1 MDGIEE
7 KIKEARKAGYKD
19 DEIIQFLAQLPDVG
33 PQVMAALENQYK
45 PNEILKF
52 LGQSPAYRE
61 GTELPTG
68 MRAFVSAMQAPT
80 FTTFPKIVGAV
91 GAPFA
96 ALEQGISLPE
106 AYAQG
111 RDIMRGAAESYEQ
124 EAPYKAAA
132 GQMVT
137 SLPMVLGGLPS
148 TVVRNV
154 GGAMVPAIKSAAP
167 SIAPSIQ
174 AAGRY
179 MTAAPGAG
187 QVMGLGQRMAQAGG
201 SGAGYGFVSGL
212 GGSYEDDALAM
223 LKEAGKS
230 ALVGGSL
237 GVGSQPVMS
246 VLGAGG
252 RQVVARSGLFPQSTG
267 TYAQQ
272 KVAEALIR
280 DVPDPLSPANAL
292 TRAQARLLKLGPEAR
307 IADVGGKSTRNLLDV
322 QATLPGRTA
331 NVAEQAILERQ
342 AGRAGRLMTAAD
354 ESLGTQNAQFLQT
367 IDNFNAQRFT
377 DSRPYYAVIDKA
389 ILQVDNSL
397 TDVFKKSQGVQ
408 GASELLF
415 LTKTG
420 QTIDLSKLKYGEQVP
435 MNVLDTLKQ
444 SLYDASQALR
454 KTGSNSQA
462 NAYDDVR
469 AKLVSVLEAKS
480 PKVGDQSAYTLA
492 MKTWAGPSQMSDAAE
507 VGRKAMTDDVLNLS
521 QAMKGFTQS
530 EIDAFRVGALQA
542 LRQKTGTEAGQTSLL
557 KMWKEPA
564 TQDRLKAVFENDYKS
579 FASAVAKEAR
589 LKALESTG
597 RGSASAARLAG
608 AADLDIAPLA
618 QVAGAAASGSPSAIV
633 TSAVNFARQTQT
645 PEAVRNEIG
654 KILLSRDPQQL
665 SQLAEII
672 RKLNESRARA
682 AGIGGRGS
690 SQIGSMISDYPS
702 P

>member
-1 MDGIEE
+1 MDGIKD
-7 KIKEARKAGYKD
+7 KIKEAQKAGYKD
-19 DEIIQFLAQLPDVG
+19 DEIIQFLAQMPTVG
-33 PQVMAALENQYK
+33 PQVTAALENQYR
-45 PNEILKF
+45 PDEILKF

-61 GTELPTG
+61 GTELPTA
-68 MRAFVSAMQAPT
+68 MRGFVSAMQGPT
-80 FTTFPKIVGAV
+80 FNAFPKIVGAV

-96 ALEQGISLPE
+96 ALEQGIPLSE

-111 RDIMRGAAESYEQ
+111 RDIMRGAAESYEK
-124 EAPYKAAA
+124 EAPFRAA
-132 GQMVT
+132 GGQLVA
-137 SLPMVLGGLPS
+137 SLPMVLGGL
-148 TVVRNV
+148 TGTAAKNV
-154 GGAMVPAIKSAAP
+154 AGAAMPAIESASPAVA
-167 SIAPSIQ
+167 SALTR
-174 AAGRY
+174 AGQY
-179 MTAAPGAG
+179 LGGTPAAG
-187 QVMGLGQRMAQAGG
+187 QVMGMGQRMAQAGA
-201 SGAGYGFVSGL
+201 SGAGYGFLGGL
-212 GGSYEDDALAM
+212 GGAYEDNALDV

-230 ALVGGSL
+230 TLMGGTL
-237 GVGSQPVMS
+237 GAGTQPVMG

-252 RQVVARSGLFPQSTG
+252 RQVMARMSPTAAG

-280 DVPDPLSPANAL
+280 DVPEPLTGANAL

-322 QATLPGRTA
+322 QATLPGTTA
-331 NVAEQAILERQ
+331 SAAERAILDRQ

-367 IDNFNAQRFT
+367 LDKFNAQRFT
-377 DSRPYYAVIDKA
+377 ESRPYYAAIDKA

-397 TDVFKKSQGVQ
+397 TDVFNRSKGVQ

-415 LTKTG
+415 QTKTG

-454 KTGSNSQA
+454 RTGNNSQA

-469 AKLVSVLEAKS
+469 EKLVGVLEAKS
-480 PKVGDQSAYTLA
+480 PKVGGQSAYALA
-492 MKTWAGPSQMSDAAE
+492 MKTWAGPSQMTDAAE
-507 VGRKAMTDDVLNLS
+507 VGRRAMVEDVLDLG
-521 QAMKGFTQS
+521 QAMKGFTPS

-564 TQDRLKAVFENDYKS
+564 TQDRLKAVFDNDYKS

-597 RGSASAARLAG
+597 RGSQSAARLAG
-608 AADLDIAPLA
+608 QADLDVAPLA
-618 QVAGAAASGSPSAIV
+618 QAAGAAASGSPMAIV
-633 TSAVNFARQTQT
+633 TAATNLARQTQT

-654 KILLSRDPQQL
+654 RILLSRDPQQL
-665 SQLAEII
+665 NQLADIVK
-672 RKLNESRARA
+672 KLNESRARA
-682 AGIGGRGS
+682 AGVAGRGAGQIGG
-690 SQIGSMISDYPS
+690 MLPDYVAP
-702 P
+702 

>member
-1 MDGIEE
+1 MDGIKE
-7 KIKEARKAGYKD
+7 KIKEAQKAGYKD
-19 DEIIQFLAQLPDVG
+19 DQIIQFLAQLPDVG
-33 PQVMAALENQYK
+33 PQVTAALESEYK
-45 PNEILKF
+45 PAEILKF

-61 GTELPTG
+61 GTELPESFRG
-68 MRAFVSAMQAPT
+68 FVSAMQGPT
-80 FTTFPKIVGAV
+80 FNTFPRIVGAV

-96 ALEQGISLPE
+96 ALEQGIPLSE

-111 RDIMRGAAESYEQ
+111 RDIMRGAAESYQQ
-124 EAPYKAAA
+124 ESPYKAAG
-132 GQMVT
+132 GQLVA
-137 SLPMVLGGLPS
+137 SLPMVVGGLPS

-154 GGAMVPAIKSAAP
+154 GGATLPAIQRVAP

-187 QVMGLGQRMAQAGG
+187 QVMGMGQRMAQAGG

-212 GGSYEDDALAM
+212 GGSYEDDAIEM

-230 ALVGGSL
+230 ALISGGL
-237 GVGSQPVMS
+237 GVTTQPVMGI
-246 VLGAGG
+246 LGAGG
-252 RQVVARSGLFPQSTG
+252 RQAMARMSPTAAG

-280 DVPDPLSPANAL
+280 DVPEPLTGANAL

-331 NVAEQAILERQ
+331 NVAEQAILDRQ

-354 ESLGTQNAQFLQT
+354 EALGTQNAQFLQT
-367 IDNFNAQRFT
+367 IDNFNAQRFA
-377 DSRPYYAVIDKA
+377 DSRPYYAAIDKA

-397 TDVFKKSQGVQ
+397 TDVFNRSKGVQ

-415 LTKTG
+415 QTKTG

-454 KTGSNSQA
+454 KTGNNSQA

-469 AKLVSVLEAKS
+469 EKLVGVLESKS
-480 PKVGDQSAYTLA
+480 PKVGGQSAYTLA
-492 MKTWAGPSQMSDAAE
+492 MKTWAGPSQMIDAAE
-507 VGRKAMTDDVLNLS
+507 IGKSV
-521 QAMKGFTQS
+521 MKGDILDIQQATRGMSPS
-530 EIDAFRVGALQA
+530 EIDAFRIGVLQG
-542 LRQKTGTEAGQTSLL
+542 LREKTGTEAGQTSLP
-557 KMWKEPA
+557 KFYKEPA
-564 TQDRLKAVFENDYKS
+564 TQ
-579 FASAVAKEAR
+579 AR
-589 LKALESTG
+589 LKAAFGNDYKAYTATVLKEEQLKKLESAG
-597 RGSASAARLAG
+597 RGSQTAARLAG
-608 AADLDIAPLA
+608 QADLDVAPLA
-618 QVAGAAASGSPSAIV
+618 QTAGAVSSGSPMAIV
-633 TSAVNFARQTQT
+633 TAATNMARQTQT

-654 KILLSRDPQQL
+654 RILLSRDPQQL
-665 SQLAEII
+665 TQLAEIV
-672 RKLNESRARA
+672 RRMNESRARA
-682 AGIGGRGS
+682 AGIAGRS
-690 SQIGSMISDYPS
+690 SGQIGGMLPDYVAP
-702 P
+702 

>member
-1 MDGIEE
+1 MDGIKE
-7 KIKEARKAGYKD
+7 KIKEAQKAGYKD
-19 DEIIQFLAQLPDVG
+19 DQIIQFLAQLPDVG
-33 PQVMAALENQYK
+33 PQVTAAIENQYK
-45 PNEILKF
+45 PDEILKF

-61 GTELPTG
+61 GTELPETFRG
-68 MRAFVSAMQAPT
+68 FVSAMQGPT
-80 FTTFPKIVGAV
+80 FNTFPRIVGAV

-96 ALEQGISLPE
+96 ALEQGIPLSE

-111 RDIMRGAAESYEQ
+111 RDIMRGAAESYQQ
-124 EAPYKAAA
+124 ESPYKAAG
-132 GQMVT
+132 GQLVA
-137 SLPMVLGGLPS
+137 SLPVVVGGLTS
-148 TVVRNV
+148 TAVRNI
-154 GGAMVPAIKSAAP
+154 GGATLPAIERVAP
-167 SIAPSIQ
+167 SVAPSIQ

-212 GGSYEDDALAM
+212 GGSYEDDALEM

-237 GVGSQPVMS
+237 GVTTQPVMS
-246 VLGAGG
+246 MVGAGG
-252 RQVVARSGLFPQSTG
+252 RQVMARMSPTAAG

-331 NVAEQAILERQ
+331 NVAEQAILDRQ

-354 ESLGTQNAQFLQT
+354 EALGTQNAQFLQT

-377 DSRPYYAVIDKA
+377 DSRPYYAAIDKA

-469 AKLVSVLEAKS
+469 EKLVGILEAKS
-480 PKVGDQSAYTLA
+480 PKVGNQSAYTLA

-507 VGRKAMTDDVLNLS
+507 VGRKAMTDDVLNLN
-521 QAMKGFTQS
+521 QAMKGFTQA
-530 EIDAFRVGALQA
+530 ETDAFRVGALQA

-608 AADLDIAPLA
+608 QADLDVAPMVQA
-618 QVAGAAASGSPSAIV
+618 AGAAASGNPMAIV
-633 TSAVNFARQTQT
+633 TSAVNLARQTQT

-665 SQLAEII
+665 TQLAEIV

-682 AGIGGRGS
+682 AGVAGRGS
-690 SQIGSMISDYPS
+690 GQIGGMLSDNPA

>member
-1 MDGIEE
+1 MDGIKE
-7 KIKEARKAGYKD
+7 KIKEAQKAGYKD
-19 DEIIQFLAQLPDVG
+19 DQIIQFLAQLPDVG
-33 PQVMAALENQYK
+33 PQITAALESEYK
-45 PNEILKF
+45 PAEILKF

-61 GTELPTG
+61 GTELPTAFRG
-68 MRAFVSAMQAPT
+68 FVSAMKGPT
-80 FTTFPKIVGAV
+80 FETFPKIVGAV

-96 ALEQGISLPE
+96 AFEQGIPLSE

-124 EAPYKAAA
+124 EAPYKAAG
-132 GQMVT
+132 GQLVA
-137 SLPMVLGGLPS
+137 SLPMVLGGLTS
-148 TVVRNV
+148 TAVRNI
-154 GGAMVPAIKSAAP
+154 GGAALPAIEAVAP
-167 SIAPSIQ
+167 RVAPSIQ

-212 GGSYEDDALAM
+212 GGSYEDDAIQM

-230 ALVGGSL
+230 ALIGGSL
-237 GVGSQPVMS
+237 GVGTQPVMS

-252 RQVVARSGLFPQSTG
+252 RQMVARSGMFPESTG

-331 NVAEQAILERQ
+331 NVAEQAILDRQ

-354 ESLGTQNAQFLQT
+354 EALGTQNAQFLQT
-367 IDNFNAQRFT
+367 IDNFNAQRFA

-397 TDVFKKSQGVQ
+397 TDVFNKSKGVQ

-415 LTKTG
+415 QTKTG

-469 AKLVSVLEAKS
+469 EKLVSVLEAKS

-507 VGRKAMTDDVLNLS
+507 VGRKAMTDDVLNLG

-530 EIDAFRVGALQA
+530 ETDAFRVGALQA

-564 TQDRLKAVFENDYKS
+564 TQDRLKAVFENDYKT

-654 KILLSRDPQQL
+654 RILLSRDPQQL
-665 SQLAEII
+665 TQLAEIV

-682 AGIGGRGS
+682 AGIGGRGAG
-690 SQIGSMISDYPS
+690 QIGSMISDYSAP
-702 P
+702 

>member
-1 MDGIEE
+1 MDGIKE
-7 KIKEARKAGYKD
+7 KIKEAQKAGYKD
-19 DEIIQFLAQLPDVG
+19 DQIIQFLAQLPDVG
-33 PQVMAALENQYK
+33 PQVTAALENQYK
-45 PNEILKF
+45 PDEILKF

-61 GTELPTG
+61 GTELPETFRG
-68 MRAFVSAMQAPT
+68 FVSAMQGPT
-80 FTTFPKIVGAV
+80 FNAFPRIVGAV

-96 ALEQGISLPE
+96 ALEQGIPLSE

-111 RDIMRGAAESYEQ
+111 RDIMRGAAESYQQ
-124 EAPYKAAA
+124 ESPYKAAG
-132 GQMVT
+132 GQLVA
-137 SLPMVLGGLPS
+137 SLPVVLGGLTS
-148 TVVRNV
+148 TAVRNI
-154 GGAMVPAIKSAAP
+154 GGATLPAIEAVAP
-167 SIAPSIQ
+167 KVAPAIQ

-212 GGSYEDDALAM
+212 GGSYEEDAIEM

-230 ALVGGSL
+230 ALISGGL
-237 GVGSQPVMS
+237 GVTTQPVMN
-246 VLGAGG
+246 VLGAVG
-252 RQVVARSGLFPQSTG
+252 RQGMARISPTAAG

-280 DVPDPLSPANAL
+280 DVPEPLTGANAL

-331 NVAEQAILERQ
+331 NVAEQAILDRQ

-354 ESLGTQNAQFLQT
+354 EALGTQNAQFLQT
-367 IDNFNAQRFT
+367 IDNFNAQRFA
-377 DSRPYYAVIDKA
+377 DSRPYYAAIDKA

-397 TDVFKKSQGVQ
+397 TDVFNRSKGVQ

-415 LTKTG
+415 QTKTG

-454 KTGSNSQA
+454 KTGNNSQA

-469 AKLVSVLEAKS
+469 EKLVGVLEAKS
-480 PKVGDQSAYTLA
+480 PKVGNQSAYTLA

-507 VGRKAMTDDVLNLS
+507 VGRKAMTDDVLNLG
-521 QAMKGFTQS
+521 QAMKGFTQA
-530 EIDAFRVGALQA
+530 ETDAFRVGALQA

-608 AADLDIAPLA
+608 QADLDVAPLA
-618 QVAGAAASGSPSAIV
+618 QAAGAAASGNPMAIV
-633 TSAVNFARQTQT
+633 TSAVNLARQTQT

-654 KILLSRDPQQL
+654 RILLSRDPQQL
-665 SQLAEII
+665 TQLADIVK
-672 RKLNESRARA
+672 KLNESRARA
-682 AGIGGRGS
+682 AGVAGRGAGQIGG
-690 SQIGSMISDYPS
+690 MLPDYVAP
-702 P
+702 

>member
-1 MDGIEE
+1 MDGIKE
-7 KIKEARKAGYKD
+7 KIKEAQKAGYKD
-19 DEIIQFLAQLPDVG
+19 DQIIQFLAQLPDVG
-33 PQVMAALENQYK
+33 PQVTAALENQYK
-45 PNEILKF
+45 PGEILKF

-61 GTELPTG
+61 GTELPESFRG
-68 MRAFVSAMQAPT
+68 FVSAMQGPT
-80 FTTFPKIVGAV
+80 FNTFPRIVGAV

-96 ALEQGISLPE
+96 ALEQGIPLSE

-111 RDIMRGAAESYEQ
+111 RDIMRGAAESYQQ
-124 EAPYKAAA
+124 ESPYKAAG
-132 GQMVT
+132 GQLVA
-137 SLPMVLGGLPS
+137 SLPVVLGGLPS

-154 GGAMVPAIKSAAP
+154 GGAVVPAIQAVAP
-167 SIAPSIQ
+167 RVAPSIQ

-187 QVMGLGQRMAQAGG
+187 QVMGMGQRMAQAGG

-212 GGSYEDDALAM
+212 GGSYEDDAIEM

-230 ALVGGSL
+230 ALISGGL
-237 GVGSQPVMS
+237 GVTTQPVMGI
-246 VLGAGG
+246 LGAGG
-252 RQVVARSGLFPQSTG
+252 RQAMARMSPTAAG

-280 DVPDPLSPANAL
+280 DVPEPLTGANAL

-331 NVAEQAILERQ
+331 NVAEQAILDRQ

-354 ESLGTQNAQFLQT
+354 EALGTQNAQFLQT
-367 IDNFNAQRFT
+367 IDNFNAQRFA
-377 DSRPYYAVIDKA
+377 DSRPYYAAIDKA

-397 TDVFKKSQGVQ
+397 TDVFNRSKGVQ

-415 LTKTG
+415 QTKTG

-454 KTGSNSQA
+454 KTGNNSQA

-469 AKLVSVLEAKS
+469 EKLVGVLEAKS
-480 PKVGDQSAYTLA
+480 PKVGNQSAYTLA

-507 VGRKAMTDDVLNLS
+507 VGRKAMTDDVLNLG
-521 QAMKGFTQS
+521 QAMKGFTQA
-530 EIDAFRVGALQA
+530 ETDAFRVGALQA

-608 AADLDIAPLA
+608 QADLDVAPLA
-618 QVAGAAASGSPSAIV
+618 QAAGAAASGNPMAIV
-633 TSAVNFARQTQT
+633 TSAVNLARQTQT

-654 KILLSRDPQQL
+654 RILLSRDPQQL
-665 SQLAEII
+665 TQLADIVK
-672 RKLNESRARA
+672 KLNESRARA
-682 AGIGGRGS
+682 AGVAGRGAGQIGG
-690 SQIGSMISDYPS
+690 MLPDYVAP
-702 P
+702 

>member
-1 MDGIEE
+1 MDGIKE
-7 KIKEARKAGYKD
+7 KIKEAQKAGYKD
-19 DEIIQFLAQLPDVG
+19 DQIIQFLAQLPDVG
-33 PQVMAALENQYK
+33 PQVTAALENQYK
-45 PNEILKF
+45 PDEILKF

-61 GTELPTG
+61 GTELPETFRG
-68 MRAFVSAMQAPT
+68 FVSAMQGPT
-80 FTTFPKIVGAV
+80 FNAFPRIVGAV

-96 ALEQGISLPE
+96 ALEQGIPLSE

-111 RDIMRGAAESYEQ
+111 RDIMRGAAESYQQ
-124 EAPYKAAA
+124 ESPYKAAG
-132 GQMVT
+132 GQMVA

-154 GGAMVPAIKSAAP
+154 GGATLPAIEAVAP
-167 SIAPSIQ
+167 KVAPAIQ

-212 GGSYEDDALAM
+212 GGSYEEDALDM

-230 ALVGGSL
+230 ALISGGL
-237 GVGSQPVMS
+237 GAGTQPVMS
-246 VLGAGG
+246 MVGAGG
-252 RQVVARSGLFPQSTG
+252 RQVMARMSPTAAG

-280 DVPDPLSPANAL
+280 DVPEPLTGANAL
-292 TRAQARLLKLGPEAR
+292 SRAQARLLKLGPEAR

-331 NVAEQAILERQ
+331 NVAEQAILDRQ

-354 ESLGTQNAQFLQT
+354 EALGTQNAQFLQT
-367 IDNFNAQRFT
+367 IDAFNAQRFA
-377 DSRPYYAVIDKA
+377 DSRPYYAAIDKA

-397 TDVFKKSQGVQ
+397 TDVFNRSKGVQ

-415 LTKTG
+415 QTKTG

-454 KTGSNSQA
+454 KTGNNSQA

-469 AKLVSVLEAKS
+469 EKLVGVLEAKS
-480 PKVGDQSAYTLA
+480 PKVGNQSAYTLA

-507 VGRKAMTDDVLNLS
+507 VGRKAMTDDVLNLG
-521 QAMKGFTQS
+521 QAMKGFTQA
-530 EIDAFRVGALQA
+530 ETDAFRVGALQA

-608 AADLDIAPLA
+608 QADLDVAPLA
-618 QVAGAAASGSPSAIV
+618 QAAGAAASGNPMAIV
-633 TSAVNFARQTQT
+633 TSAANLARQTQT

-665 SQLAEII
+665 AQLAEII

-682 AGIGGRGS
+682 AGVAGRGS
-690 SQIGSMISDYPS
+690 AQIGGMLSDNPA

>member
-1 MDGIEE
+1 MDGIKE
-7 KIKEARKAGYKD
+7 KIKEAQKAGYKD
-19 DEIIQFLAQLPDVG
+19 DQIIQFLAQLPDVG
-33 PQVMAALENQYK
+33 PQVTAAIENQYK
-45 PNEILKF
+45 PDEILKF

-61 GTELPTG
+61 GTELPETFRG
-68 MRAFVSAMQAPT
+68 FVSAMKGPT
-80 FTTFPKIVGAV
+80 FNAFPKIVGAV

-96 ALEQGISLPE
+96 ALEQGIPLSE

-124 EAPYKAAA
+124 ESPWKAAG
-132 GQMVT
+132 GQLVA
-137 SLPMVLGGLPS
+137 SLPLVLGGGGAAKTIAS
-148 TVVRNV
+148 TV
-154 GGAMVPAIKSAAP
+154 MPAIKTVAPRAAP
-167 SIAPSIQ
+167 VIAR
-174 AAGRY
+174 AGQY
-179 MTAAPGAG
+179 LAGTPAAG
-187 QVMGLGQRMAQAGG
+187 QVMGMGQRMAQAGA
-201 SGAGYGFVSGL
+201 SGAGYGFLGGL
-212 GGSYEDDALAM
+212 GGSYEDDAIDV

-230 ALVGGSL
+230 ALISGGL
-237 GVGSQPVMS
+237 GVTTQPVMGMI
-246 VLGAGG
+246 GAGG
-252 RQVVARSGLFPQSTG
+252 RQVMARMSPTAAG

-280 DVPDPLSPANAL
+280 DVPEPLTGANAL

-331 NVAEQAILERQ
+331 NVAEQAILDRQ

-354 ESLGTQNAQFLQT
+354 EALGTQNAQFLQT

-377 DSRPYYAVIDKA
+377 DSRPYYAAIDKA

-397 TDVFKKSQGVQ
+397 TDVFNRSKGVQ

-415 LTKTG
+415 QTKTG

-444 SLYDASQALR
+444 SLYDASKELR
-454 KTGSNSQA
+454 RAGQNSQA

-480 PKVGDQSAYTLA
+480 PKVGNQSAYTLA

-507 VGRKAMTDDVLNLS
+507 IGRSV
-521 QAMKGFTQS
+521 MKGDILDIQQATKGMAPSQ
-530 EIDAFRVGALQA
+530 IDAFRIGVLQG
-542 LRQKTGTEAGQTSLL
+542 LREKTGTEAGQTSLL
-557 KMWKEPA
+557 KFYKEPA
-564 TQDRLKAVFENDYKS
+564 TQ
-579 FASAVAKEAR
+579 AR
-589 LKALESTG
+589 LKAAFGDDYKAYTATVLKEEQLKKLESAG
-597 RGSASAARLAG
+597 RGSQTAARLAG
-608 AADLDIAPLA
+608 QADLDVAPVV
-618 QVAGAAASGSPSAIV
+618 QTAGALASLNPAAII
-633 TSAVNFARQTQT
+633 TSAANLARQTQT

-665 SQLAEII
+665 TQLADIV

-682 AGIGGRGS
+682 AGVAGRGS
-690 SQIGSMISDYPS
+690 GQIGSMIPGYVGQ
-702 P
+702 